1 METANYGAKKQ
12 SYLDS
17 EYLLADVVSV
27 VHCVPA
33 DCGRLSFEGQGCSEW
48 GSFVPEGDGRRTK
61 GQSMNWETEVHPW
74 TAC

>member
-27 VHCVPA
+27 AHCVPA

-48 GSFVPEGDGRRTK
+48 GSFVPEGDG
-61 GQSMNWETEVHPW
+61 
-74 TAC
+74 